1 MAKGITQDQVNAAA
15 DALVAAREKPTVE
28 RIRAQLGTGSPNTVL
43 RMLEVWRGALAQRLQ
58 DVMQLPEMPSEVGQA
73 ATTLWKQALVHAETF
88 AKERLASES
97 DALAQGRTALAD
109 ERTQWMATLEGA
121 HAEIDAAVNTRDQTQ
136 IRLDEQLRLIALLER
151 QMDEH
156 VQQRDLLQSQY
167 EALQADRDALRQRL
181 EAFEATMTAERTATT
196 EHVRALE
203 DRAHGEV
210 DRAREELK
218 RQRQEATQRDR
229 QQQHELKA
237 VIQRCER
244 AERQRREA
252 EQTVTK
258 LTARLKAATTA
269 ATKRAST
276 GRKGSRKPSVH
287 AAART
292 KPSAKEVGTK
302 APRSQRD
309 PPREPPP

>member
-1 MAKGITQDQVNAAA
+1 MRKGITQDQVNAAA

-58 DVMQLPEMPSEVGQA
+58 DVMQLPEMPAEVGQA
-73 ATTLWKQALVHAETF
+73 ASTLWKQAIAHAEAF

-97 DALAQGRTALAD
+97 DALAQAQAALAND
-109 ERTQWMATLEGA
+109 RVHWIATLEGA
-121 HAEIDAAVNTRDQTQ
+121 RAEIDAAVQARDQTQ
-136 IRLDEQLRLIALLER
+136 IRLDEQQRLIALLER

-167 EALQADRDALRQRL
+167 EVLQADRDALRERL
-181 EAFEATMTAERTATT
+181 EAFEGTMTVERTATGQ
-196 EHVRALE
+196 HVRAIE
-203 DRAHGEV
+203 DRAHAEV

-218 RQRQEATQRDR
+218 RQRQETTQRDR
-229 QQQHELKA
+229 QQQHELKTA
-237 VIQRCER
+237 IQRGER

-269 ATKRAST
+269 ATKRSSA
-276 GRKGSRKPSVH
+276 GRKSSKKQSVH
-287 AAART
+287 AGART
-292 KPSAKEVGTK
+292 KPSAKEAGTK
-302 APRSQRD
+302 TQWSRRD
-309 PPREPPP
+309 PPTEPQA